1 MRTVWKMAFSCL
13 IWPISVM
20 AQDPSPPNQPN
31 PPPVQNPPDANKST
45 PGSSTSTDPSP
56 APFAAAP
63 ILPAKPL
70 KSFYFRPTNQPPV
83 APGYFTVLSV
93 STGYSVTSLSTPT
106 TGRVALGG
114 FDVSLA
120 ADGGKRIGA
129 KLDLSYTVA
138 PNVSNTGHRI
148 DVFSYLMGPTISLWR
163 KDSLSTHA
171 HVLLGGAKVTGPVPN
186 AGGGFSTGNVHYPA
200 WEFGGS
206 VEYAISPA
214 FGFRVTIDSM
224 HTHFFSLSGAVQGQ
238 SDIRVINSIVYY
250 PGEPIRSKRRR

>member
-1 MRTVWKMAFSCL
+1 MRNVWKMALSCL
-13 IWPISVM
+13 IWPISVL
-20 AQDPSPPNQPN
+20 AQDPSPPNQPT
-31 PPPVQNPPDANKST
+31 PPPVQSPPDANNST
-45 PGSSTSTDPSP
+45 PGSNTTTDPSP

-63 ILPAKPL
+63 IRPAKPF
-70 KSFYFRPTNQPPV
+70 KSFYFRPV
-83 APGYFTVLSV
+83 APGYFTVLGV

-106 TGRVALGG
+106 TGRIALGG

-120 ADGGKRIGA
+120 ADGGRRIGA

-148 DVFSYLMGPTISLWR
+148 DVFTYLMGPTISLW
-163 KDSLSTHA
+163 KHNFLSTQA
-171 HVLLGGAKVTGPVPN
+171 HILLGGAKVTGPVAN

-224 HTHFFSLSGAVQGQ
+224 HTHFFNLSGAVQGQ
-238 SDIRVINSIVYY
+238 NDIRVTNGVVYY
-250 PGEPIRSKRRR
+250 PGEPIRSRRRR

>member
-1 MRTVWKMAFSCL
+1 MALSCL

-20 AQDPSPPNQPN
+20 AQDPSPPNQSD
-31 PPPVQNPPDANKST
+31 PPPVLSPPSENNST
-45 PGSSTSTDPSP
+45 PGSNTTTDPSP
-56 APFAAAP
+56 APAAP

-83 APGYFTVLSV
+83 APGYFTVLSPG
-93 STGYSVTSLSTPT
+93 TGCCVTSLFTPRA
-106 TGRVALGG
+106 GRISLCG
-114 FDVSLA
+114 FQFSLA

-138 PNVSNTGHRI
+138 PNVSNTGHRT

-163 KDSLSTHA
+163 KNSLSTHA
-171 HVLLGGAKVTGPVPN
+171 HILLGGAKVSGPFPN
-186 AGGGFSTGNVHYPA
+186 AGGGFSTGSVHYPA

-224 HTHFFSLSGAVQGQ
+224 HTHFFNLSGAVQGQ
-238 SDIRVINSIVYY
+238 NDIRVINGIVFY
-250 PGEPIRSKRRR
+250 PGEPIQSRGRR

>member
-1 MRTVWKMAFSCL
+1 MRNVWKMALSCL
-13 IWPISVM
+13 IWPISVL
-20 AQDPSPPNQPN
+20 AQDPSPPNQPT
-31 PPPVQNPPDANKST
+31 PPPVQSPPDANNST
-45 PGSSTSTDPSP
+45 AGSNTTTDPSP

-63 ILPAKPL
+63 VLPAKPF
-70 KSFYFRPTNQPPV
+70 KSLYFRPTNQPPV

-106 TGRVALGG
+106 TGRIALGG

-120 ADGGKRIGA
+120 ADGGRRIGA

-148 DVFSYLMGPTISLWR
+148 DVFSYLMGPTISLW
-163 KDSLSTHA
+163 KHNFLSTQA
-171 HVLLGGAKVTGPVPN
+171 HILLGGAKVTGPVAN
-186 AGGGFSTGNVHYPA
+186 AGGGFSKGNVHYPA

-224 HTHFFSLSGAVQGQ
+224 HTHFFNPSGAVQGQ
-238 SDIRVINSIVYY
+238 NDIRVINSIVYY
-250 PGEPIRSKRRR
+250 LGEPLRFGGRR